1 MLTIRKIVVAAAAI
15 LASGLLFANVYNS
28 IVDAPN
34 WGHNIPASL
43 IAAREYF
50 QVADPGTF
58 YRLFSPVQQVLT
70 LVAVVICWTANSRVR
85 YLLIA
90 ALVISVS
97 ADVFTFGYF
106 YPRNEILFRSA
117 LDGSNDAAV
126 AAWSQWSAMN
136 WVRSCARSPPEF
148 CATSSHS
155 TGLDR
160 PRIVDLFRLS
170 RV

>member
-1 MLTIRKIVVAAAAI
+1 MLTIRKIVVAAAVI

-28 IVDAPN
+28 VVDAPN

-58 YRLFSPVQQVLT
+58 YRVLSPVLHVLT
-70 LVAVVICWTANSRVR
+70 FIAVVICWTVNSRVR

-97 ADVFTFGYF
+97 TDVFTFGYF

-117 LDGSNDAAV
+117 LDGSNDAAA

-136 WVRSCARSPPEF
+136 WVRSALVAAGVLCDFLAFDGLRS
-148 CATSSHS
+148 TS
-155 TGLDR
+155 DR
-160 PRIVDLFRLS
+160 
-170 RV
+170 